1 MERLHLTASER
12 VTLLSRHL
20 DDGVPLT
27 SLADHSGVPVR
38 TLRRWLAAYR
48 KAPTQATLQRKHRDD
63 IGQRRTPVELV
74 ELVEGLALQQPPPS
88 TVFIHRRVGAVAIAH
103 GQIPPSYTTVRSIIA
118 AIDPGLRT
126 LAHDGQAAYRDR
138 FELVYR
144 RTADAP
150 NDQWQADHTLLDVM
164 ILDAKQQ
171 PARPWLTVVLDDYS
185 RAAAGY
191 TPFLGAPTAEQT
203 ALALHQAVRP
213 KTNPAWPVQGLPN
226 ILYSDHGSDFTSV
239 RLEQVCLDTHIQL
252 IHSRVGV
259 PQGRG
264 KIERF
269 FRTITTELLPHL
281 PGYIPHA
288 NGGTPITPPALTLEQ
303 LDAAIETFIVGTYH
317 LRVHAETGAA
327 PAARWSDGGWIPR
340 LPAHP
345 DDLDL
350 LLLNPAAG
358 RRVQRDGVRFN
369 GTRYVS
375 PVLAAFVGENVT
387 VRYDPRDAGEIRIYH
402 HDAFLCRAVAP
413 ELAGETFT
421 LKQVQAARTAR
432 RRALRE
438 QLHQRR
444 SLVDAL
450 PVDTRWTPAADTA
463 ADNNTSGA
471 DLASP
476 AISEQT
482 PAGEAP
488 APTGKTKG
496 LRMYATD

>member
-1 MERLHLTASER
+1 MAQWTVDAKLA
-12 VTLLSRHL
+12 LLRQH
-20 DDGVPLT
+20 DEGVPWT
-27 SLADHSGVPVR
+27 RLAATAGVPVR
-38 TLRRWLAAYR
+38 TLSRWAKQYRTHSTSAGLERRARADKGR
-48 KAPTQATLQRKHRDD
+48 QR
-63 IGQRRTPVELV
+63 TSAELV
-74 ELVEGLALQQPPPS
+74 EAIQALALRRPEP
-88 TVFIHRRVGAVAIAH
+88 TAAFIHRRVSGLAQDRGVPA
-103 GQIPPSYTTVRSIIA
+103 PSYSTVRAVIA

-126 LAHDGQAAYRDR
+126 LAQHGDAAYRDR